1 MVDPKTILIVQIG
14 KLGDMILSTPLFKE
28 IKKLF
33 PDSVLSVLASN
44 SNMIIAENDPYVD
57 NVLVYEKNILSYP
70 KLFLTGIRNMDLWID
85 TKNNFSRTSAF
96 LVKLFNPGL
105 SIGYN
110 FKKPV
115 FNIDL
120 KKYQNGEHATE
131 INLSPLLYFKE
142 NSLTLDKTPEIE
154 IPEIVKFKFD
164 ALFKE
169 NSVFKNII
177 VNISAGDENRYLQK
191 EKWVEVIKKI
201 ADNNRYAVYLIGLE
215 KDKGIIDFILIN
227 TKNLNTG
234 YIKTENII
242 ETAEVIRKSDLVIS
256 PDTSVIHICSAFN
269 IPVIGIYPDVKWNL
283 EKFYPMSVFREVIV
297 SGNKN
302 DIGDVKSDQII
313 NSFDQIIRKIL
324 W

>member
-14 KLGDMILSTPLFKE
+14 KLGDMILTTPLFKE

-85 TKNNFSRTSAF
+85 TVVETEHDALLLENSLIKQ
-96 LVKLFNPGL
+96 
-105 SIGYN
+105 YQ
-110 FKKPV
+110 PV

-164 ALFKE
+164 A
-169 NSVFKNII
+169 
-177 VNISAGDENRYLQK
+177 
-191 EKWVEVIKKI
+191 
-201 ADNNRYAVYLIGLE
+201 
-215 KDKGIIDFILIN
+215 
-227 TKNLNTG
+227 
-234 YIKTENII
+234 
-242 ETAEVIRKSDLVIS
+242 
-256 PDTSVIHICSAFN
+256 
-269 IPVIGIYPDVKWNL
+269 
-283 EKFYPMSVFREVIV
+283 
-297 SGNKN
+297 
-302 DIGDVKSDQII
+302 
-313 NSFDQIIRKIL
+313 
-324 W
+324 